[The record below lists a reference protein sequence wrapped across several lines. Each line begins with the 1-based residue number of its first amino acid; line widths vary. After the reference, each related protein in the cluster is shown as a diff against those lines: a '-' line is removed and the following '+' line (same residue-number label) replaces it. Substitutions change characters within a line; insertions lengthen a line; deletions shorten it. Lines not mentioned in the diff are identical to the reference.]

1 MTLVYNRDGDSP
13 QAVLLVT
20 GLGGHAEFWNS
31 LRQLLSLS
39 YTVIS
44 FDQRGCG
51 ANKDLTGQHTL
62 AEISQDAIDI
72 LDDAGLAKVSLVGHS
87 MGGVVAQC
95 LVLDHPHRFNAVVLS
110 GTFCA
115 FDWYMT
121 MVGDLRNQVL
131 SEAGPEAYGKLSALL
146 AMPGGN
152 VLDADYD
159 LQSRVNRPAKMP
171 SQVVQARQNAPYGFD
186 RRGELG
192 SVIIPSLVVGAV
204 DDMLAPLYQSREIA
218 SLIPGA
224 QLEIMDGGHFFPVTR
239 SQTYAELLGN
249 FLGTVHR

>member
-1 MTLVYNRDGDSP
+1 MTLAYNLDGASP

-31 LRQLLSLS
+31 LRQALSPS

-51 ANKDLTGQHTL
+51 ANKDVAGQHTL
-62 AEISQDAIDI
+62 AEIAQDAIEI
-72 LDDAGLAKVSLVGHS
+72 LDDAGFAKVSLVGHS
-87 MGGVVAQC
+87 MGGVIAQC
-95 LVLDHPHRFNAVVLS
+95 LVLDHPHRFNAVVFS

-159 LQSRVNRPAKMP
+159 LQSRVNRPARVP
-171 SQVVQARQNAPYGFD
+171 SPVVQARQNAPYGFD
-186 RRGELG
+186 RRSELG
-192 SVIIPSLVVGAV
+192 SVTIPSLVVGAA
-204 DDMLAPLYQSREIA
+204 DDMLAPLYQSKEIA
-218 SLIPGA
+218 SLIPGS
-224 QLEIMDGGHFFPVTR
+224 QLEVMDGGHFFPVTR
-239 SQTYAELLGN
+239 SRLYAEKLGN
-249 FLGTVHR
+249 FLGNVRR